1 MMVEERYARNFDA
14 LTAEDQAVLAAKR
27 VLVVGCGGLGG
38 YVIECLARVGV
49 GGLRIVDGDVFEVS
63 NLNRQLLSSE
73 MNLGKP
79 KVLAAKHRVMAVNP
93 LVFVEIFDQ
102 PLVESNALEL
112 LKECD
117 VVVDA
122 LDNIPAR
129 LVLQKAAKEAGVVL
143 VHGAVAGWWGQ
154 VCVIRPGED
163 LLSILYGEAHEER
176 GEEAKTGTL
185 SFTPALVGSLEA
197 AETVK
202 ALLGKPGLMG
212 ELLSVDLLNGTF
224 ERVKLV

>member
-1 MMVEERYARNFDA
+1 MMIDERYQRNPTTISPAEQAELAR
-14 LTAEDQAVLAAKR
+14 KR

-49 GGLRIVDGDVFEVS
+49 GHLRVVDGDVFEIS

-79 KVLAAKHRVMAVNP
+79 KVLAAKHRVMTINS
-93 LVFVEIFDQ
+93 LVQIEAIEQRLDE
-102 PLVESNALEL
+102 ESAPTFLEG
-112 LKECD
+112 CD

-122 LDNIPAR
+122 LDNIPSR

-154 VCVIRPGED
+154 LCVVRPGED
-163 LLSILYGEAHEER
+163 LLSILYEGSHEER
-176 GEEAKTGTL
+176 GAEAKVGTP
-185 SFTPALVGSLEA
+185 SFTPAMLGALEA
-197 AETVK
+197 AEAVK
-202 ALLGKPGLMG
+202 LLLGKPGLRG
-212 ELLSVDLLNGTF
+212 ELMSVDLLSGTVD
-224 ERVKLV
+224 RICM

>member
-1 MMVEERYARNFDA
+1 MLEERYQRNRTTISPAEQEELAR
-14 LTAEDQAVLAAKR
+14 KR

-49 GGLRIVDGDVFEVS
+49 GHLRLVDGDVFEAS

-79 KVLAAKHRVMAVNP
+79 KVLAAEHRVMAINS
-93 LVFVEIFDQ
+93 LVQVETLDQ
-102 PLVESNALEL
+102 RLDENNAPMLLEG
-112 LKECD
+112 CD

-122 LDNIPAR
+122 LDSIPSR

-154 VCVIRPGED
+154 LCVIRPGED
-163 LLSILYGEAHEER
+163 LLSILYGGLDEER
-176 GEEAKTGTL
+176 GEEANVGTP
-185 SFTPALVGSLEA
+185 SFTPAMLGALEA

-202 ALLGKPGLMG
+202 LLLGKPGLRG
-212 ELLSVDLLNGTF
+212 ELLSVDLLNGTVD
-224 ERVKLV
+224 RIHL